1 MDVHD
6 KLFDAVVVGAG
17 PAGSI
22 AALTLAR
29 AGKDVLLLEK
39 HETPRDKIC
48 GDALIPDSIA
58 LLDSLGLLD
67 QVRAVAHPSAAIRVY
82 SPNGRHMDVRGNYL
96 TLRRLHL
103 DKLLFDAA
111 RQSGAAVLHGVAAR
125 GFETDENEARV
136 LTKAGPIRA
145 RMAIL
150 ATGGASKMLAKFGV
164 EHRSQPSAVAL
175 RAYYRLREDVPEDR
189 LHIWYEKP
197 ILPGYGWIFPMGD
210 HLFNVGAGVFY
221 DSGDDHPNLRDL
233 FAQFCS
239 ECPVAA
245 SMMEGAEL
253 VTELKGAPLRSA
265 LAGAKA
271 SGERLLLAGETI
283 GSTYSFSGEGIGK
296 AMETGRLA
304 GEFAQRALESG
315 GTSAEALASYDVEL
329 ETRFR
334 DKFRHYEIAQKWLG
348 WEPAINLMTWKANRS
363 ERVMSI
369 LEDVVTERRNPTE
382 ILSLWG
388 MAKTLLLP

>member
-1 MDVHD
+1 MDVHS

-29 AGKDVLLLEK
+29 AGFDTVLVEK
-39 HETPRDKIC
+39 HATPRDKVC

-58 LLDSLGLLD
+58 LLESLDLLDAVSSLGNP
-67 QVRAVAHPSAAIRVY
+67 AKAIRVY
-82 SPNGRHMDVRGNYL
+82 SPNGRHMDVQGRYIC
-96 TLRRLHL
+96 LRRLHL

-111 RQSGAAVLHGVAAR
+111 EASGATVLQGVAAK
-125 GFETDENEARV
+125 GFETGEGEARV
-136 LTKAGPIRA
+136 LTKAGPIRGK
-145 RMAIL
+145 IVVL
-150 ATGGASKMLAKFGV
+150 ATGAASKMLAKFGV
-164 EHRSQPSAVAL
+164 DHRSQPSAIAL
-175 RAYYRLREDVPEDR
+175 RAYYKLRPDVSEET

-210 HLFNVGAGVFY
+210 NVFNVGAGVFY
-221 DSGDDHPNLRDL
+221 DAGEEHPNLREL
-233 FAQFCS
+233 FAEFCS
-239 ECPVAA
+239 ACPVAA
-245 SMMEGAEL
+245 SMLEGAEP

-265 LAGAKA
+265 LTGARA

-304 GEFAQRALESG
+304 AEFAQRALEAG
-315 GTSAEALASYDVEL
+315 DFSAASLAAYDAEL
-329 ETRFR
+329 EVRFR
-334 DKFRHYEIAQKWLG
+334 DKFKHYEIAQKWLS

-363 ERVMSI
+363 RRVMSI

>member
-17 PAGSI
+17 PAGSV

-39 HETPRDKIC
+39 HQTPRDKIC

-58 LLDSLGLLD
+58 VLDELGLLD
-67 QVRAVAHPSAAIRVY
+67 QVRALGHPAAAIRVY
-82 SPNGRHMDVRGNYL
+82 SPNGSHMDVKGTYV

-111 RQSGAAVLHGVAAR
+111 EASGATVVQGLAAT
-125 GFETDENEARV
+125 GFETDHDEARV

-145 RMAIL
+145 RLVVL

-175 RAYYRLREDVPEDR
+175 RAYYRLRDDVPQDN

-221 DSGDDHPNLRDL
+221 DTGDDHPNLRDL
-233 FAQFCS
+233 FAQFCAD
-239 ECPVAA
+239 CPQAA

-265 LAGAKA
+265 LTGAKPSA
-271 SGERLLLAGETI
+271 ERLLLAGETV

-296 AMETGRLA
+296 AMATGGLA
-304 GEFAQRALESG
+304 AQHTLRALESG
-315 GTSAEALASYDVEL
+315 DTSAAALGAYDVEL

-334 DKFRHYEIAQKWLG
+334 EKFRHYEIAQKWLG
-348 WEPAINLMTWKANRS
+348 WEPAVNLMTWKANRS

>member
-29 AGKDVLLLEK
+29 AGRDVLLLEK
-39 HETPRDKIC
+39 QQSPRDKIC

-58 LLDSLGLLD
+58 LLDGLGLLE
-67 QVRAVAHPSAAIRVY
+67 QVKAVGQPAHAIRVY
-82 SPNGRHMDVRGNYL
+82 SPNGRHMDVRGQYI

-111 RQSGAAVLHGVAAR
+111 AASGATVVQGVGAT
-125 GFETDENEARV
+125 GFQTDNDEARV
-136 LTKAGPIRA
+136 LTKAGPLRA
-145 RMAIL
+145 KIAIL

-175 RAYYRLREDVPEDR
+175 RAYYRLRDDVPEDK

-221 DSGDDHPNLRDL
+221 DAGESHPNLRDL

-239 ECPVAA
+239 QCAVATA
-245 SMMEGAEL
+245 MMEGAEL

-265 LAGAKA
+265 LTGANA

-304 GEFAQRALESG
+304 GEVAHEALGKGDVSAAALGIYDRTLES
-315 GTSAEALASYDVEL
+315 
-329 ETRFR
+329 RFR
-334 DKFRHYEIAQKWLG
+334 DKFRHYEIAQKWLA

-363 ERVMSI
+363 PRVMSI